1 MVGKKSIVFESKC
14 FCLKKK
20 SIFDQN
26 IHQMMLNRAEQYLK
40 ETSSF
45 STCTKL
51 FAFYVEVVLFLASS
65 LQLRD
70 LCFVLLRIRW
80 KALQVLTLRQGFQPE
95 GGAADS
101 HGETHWRE
109 TSPLHVLPCF
119 FLPEGEPALP
129 RSESSLWGKST
140 SLQVWKWNTRTLLF
154 TTSNIV

>member
-1 MVGKKSIVFESKC
+1 
-14 FCLKKK
+14 
-20 SIFDQN
+20 
-26 IHQMMLNRAEQYLK
+26 MMLQVLWIEQYLK

-51 FAFYVEVVLFLASS
+51 FTFYVEVMLFL
-65 LQLRD
+65 LHD
-70 LCFVLLRIRW
+70 VCFVLPLIRW
-80 KALQVLTLRQGFQPE
+80 EALQVLTLRQGFQPE

-101 HGETHWRE
+101 HGETHGRE

-140 SLQVWKWNTRTLLF
+140 SL
-154 TTSNIV
+154 